1 MIRNAA
7 VINSIKKFIY
17 GRSEKYKFN
26 GNGLLFKTGSRPIR
40 RKYRDSA
47 NSVVRNDVL
56 QIEYFEKEFGP
67 SDVLWDIGSHF
78 GQYSLFAASVAGGK
92 NQVFSFEPDA
102 DAKKIQLENIK
113 LNDMWEKIRILDCAV
128 SDSNGIL
135 RFKSEKGNSNSHLI
149 KDESDEAAD
158 VISVP
163 SRSINSLLSEL
174 PEPTFVKID
183 AEGAEID
190 ILQAASD
197 LLQKKSVRFICEL
210 HPFIWNKFQVT
221 YDQFEA
227 IIKKFGRKLELL
239 DPNKRVK
246 DLPFYGTVLF

>member
-1 MIRNAA
+1 MIRNELF
-7 VINSIKKFIY
+7 INSMKKFIY

-26 GNGLLFKTGSRPIR
+26 GNRLLFKTGSRPVR
-40 RKYRDSA
+40 RKYL
-47 NSVVRNDVL
+47 NSPDDVVRNDVL
-56 QIEYFEKEFGP
+56 QIEFFEKEFGP
-67 SDVLWDIGSHF
+67 RDVLWDIGSHF
-78 GQYSLFAASVAGGK
+78 GHYSLFAASVTEGK

-102 DAKKIQLENIK
+102 DAKKVQIENIN
-113 LNDMWEKIRILDCAV
+113 LNQLNEKIRVLDCAV

-135 RFKSEKGNSNSHLI
+135 RFKSEGGNSNSHLI
-149 KDESDEAAD
+149 KDEADEDVD

-163 SRSINSLLSEL
+163 TRSIDSLLSEL

-183 AEGAEID
+183 TEGAEID
-190 ILQAASD
+190 ILHAASD

-210 HPFIWNKFQVT
+210 HPFIWDKFQVS

-239 DPNKRVK
+239 DPKKRIN